1 MIIATSFMWRD
12 VKCKIHNL
20 FARDFQAFANKSLPS
35 HLFFRSISK
44 RGDNLKWAEP
54 TLVAVNN
61 NYCLNNCRFSR
72 DWFGFCWFDNNS
84 VATSNLR
91 SPCFTLQHPHPA
103 TTLWFI
109 FAWCITFEPFNR
121 CIIDSLISYSTY
133 LNSWRASAE
142 GLPCSSQA
150 AFEVDASGISYLL
163 AQVEEFDRI
172 LARRKDGIL
181 KKFLC
186 PFTPD

>member
-1 MIIATSFMWRD
+1 MWRD

-91 SPCFTLQHPHPA
+91 SPCFTLQHPHPSQHSGLYLPDA
-103 TTLWFI
+103 LLSNHLTDVSSIRWYRI
-109 FAWCITFEPFNR
+109 Q
-121 CIIDSLISYSTY
+121 LIWI
-133 LNSWRASAE
+133 LEEQVQKICR
-142 GLPCSSQA
+142 
-150 AFEVDASGISYLL
+150 VLL
-163 AQVEEFDRI
+163 KPHSR
-172 LARRKDGIL
+172 
-181 KKFLC
+181 
-186 PFTPD
+186 